1 MTHHFSLGGHWL
13 ILYSFYNLYF
23 IEDNKKNK
31 HWYFLIFLSLLIH
44 LYFTL
49 MIIII
54 YFFDSLND
62 FIKHN
67 NFKYHIIEI
76 LKKII
81 FIISIMFTV
90 GYFESSPV
98 NAVSSGYGI
107 FKIDLLS
114 FFDPKINGDHIS
126 WSVFLKDLPGTHF
139 EGYTYIGFGNILLIF
154 LSLFVYL
161 KNRYKKKNIE
171 KDFPILSLKNSF
183 IIIFF
188 LWSLT
193 TNISILGKEIINIDL
208 PKYIF
213 ATLSIFSSTG
223 RFAWPVIYILIFFSL
238 LTIYRNFPKNYSISI
253 LICLLLVQIFDLS
266 NALKKNLFL
275 NNKITE
281 KQFNDPIWNI
291 IDNNFENL
299 RTTYLFNNYGSI
311 FSNASLPISKMD
323 NIKTDIILNAAM
335 DRQKAA
341 LVRSNLA
348 NNIRDY
354 NLKKNTAYIVDNSQH
369 LKQLKFQLLKKD
381 YGFFYRDKFWFILPG
396 KKSLMNEI
404 DVENLNKILID
415 EIEVNKEY
423 DLKFKGKYLG
433 FGWSHNFG
441 KNGSWSEGKNS
452 FILFKV
458 PKSNKDHELE
468 ISYSPY
474 LKNDNKNYEVSV
486 FINDKFIKK
495 FKLKN
500 QNKIIV
506 PIKNSLNN
514 KNEYLINF
522 EFNGIISP
530 FDIFE
535 SPDARKLGFLANSM
549 LLKEI
554 K

>member
-1 MTHHFSLGGHWL
+1 M
-13 ILYSFYNLYF
+13 
-23 IEDNKKNK
+23 
-31 HWYFLIFLSLLIH
+31 
-44 LYFTL
+44 
-49 MIIII
+49 
-54 YFFDSLND
+54 
-62 FIKHN
+62 
-67 NFKYHIIEI
+67 
-76 LKKII
+76 
-81 FIISIMFTV
+81 
-90 GYFESSPV
+90 
-98 NAVSSGYGI
+98 
-107 FKIDLLS
+107 
-114 FFDPKINGDHIS
+114 
-126 WSVFLKDLPGTHF
+126 
-139 EGYTYIGFGNILLIF
+139 
-154 LSLFVYL
+154 
-161 KNRYKKKNIE
+161 
-171 KDFPILSLKNSF
+171 
-183 IIIFF
+183 
-188 LWSLT
+188 
-193 TNISILGKEIINIDL
+193 
-208 PKYIF
+208 
-213 ATLSIFSSTG
+213 
-223 RFAWPVIYILIFFSL
+223 
-238 LTIYRNFPKNYSISI
+238 
-253 LICLLLVQIFDLS
+253 LVQIFDLS